1 MGLPAR
7 GDAQRGGKMT
17 RKELDRYL
25 KVIKTHRRM
34 VGEYRRA
41 VSRLSDGVAID
52 FSEGLEEA
60 YIKLI
65 AKLSGDTDTWIEWHI
80 YENDFGRKKHE
91 AGYDGNLKPIKSTRD
106 LLNLIEEGKKR

>member
-1 MGLPAR
+1 
-7 GDAQRGGKMT
+7 MT

-34 VGEYRRA
+34 VREYRSA
-41 VSRLSDGVAID
+41 VSRLADGIAID

-60 YIKLI
+60 YVKLV
-65 AKLSGDTDTWIEWHI
+65 AKLAGDTGRWIDWYI
-80 YENDFGRKKHE
+80 YENDFGRKKYE

-106 LLNLIEEGKKR
+106 LLNLIEKGKKR

>member
-1 MGLPAR
+1 
-7 GDAQRGGKMT
+7 MT

-34 VGEYRRA
+34 VREYRSA

-52 FSEGLEEA
+52 FSGGLEEA
-60 YIKLI
+60 YVKLI
-65 AKLSGDTDTWIEWHI
+65 AELAGDAYRWIDWYI
-80 YENDFGRKKHE
+80 YENDFGRKKYE

-106 LLNLIEEGKKR
+106 LLNLIQEEKTR